1 MLGYMTF
8 TDLNTT
14 KTPALVTPN
23 EATSSEMYDVNN
35 NIIATEE
42 PFRAD
47 VYSRSG
53 GCHWLTNDDLDVDM
67 LIEGI
72 RQTNKIKESDI
83 PDINLDGG
91 QYIKKI
97 IESKITYN

>member
-1 MLGYMTF
+1 MTF
-8 TDLNTT
+8 TDLNIT

-47 VYSRSG
+47 AYSKAG
-53 GCHWLTNDDLDVDM
+53 GCHWLTNNDLDADM
-67 LIEGI
+67 LVEGI
-72 RQTNKIKESDI
+72 RQTNKIKEQDI

-91 QYIKKI
+91 EYIKNI
-97 IESKITYN
+97 INSKIVYN

>member
-1 MLGYMTF
+1 MT
-8 TDLNTT
+8 L
-14 KTPALVTPN
+14 
-23 EATSSEMYDVNN
+23 
-35 NIIATEE
+35 IIIY
-42 PFRAD
+42 